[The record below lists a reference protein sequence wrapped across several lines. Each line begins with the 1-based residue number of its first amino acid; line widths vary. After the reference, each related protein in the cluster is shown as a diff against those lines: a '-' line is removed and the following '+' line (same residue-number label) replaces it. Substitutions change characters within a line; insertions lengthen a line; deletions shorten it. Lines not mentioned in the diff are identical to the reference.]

1 LNTFK
6 KEKAVAPKFW
16 MYIFYLVITI
26 GLTVWVARTL
36 FRNGQV
42 FLRDA
47 LASEE
52 LATAVNRLLQVGFY
66 LINLGYVA
74 LFMKT
79 TDTIY
84 DATGAM
90 ETGAWKLGVIMLAL
104 GLMHLL
110 NIFVLNRF
118 RRRFQHQNLD
128 RLTPPPPR
136 PPRFSP
142 EPPTLAAPQ

>member
-1 LNTFK
+1 MT
-6 KEKAVAPKFW
+6 PKLA
-16 MYIFYLVITI
+16 MYLGYLVITV
-26 GLTVWVARTL
+26 GLTIWVARTL

-79 TDTIY
+79 NDVIT
-84 DATGAM
+84 DATGAI
-90 ETGAWKLGVIMLAL
+90 ETGAWKLGIILLAL
-104 GLMHLL
+104 GLMHLF
-110 NIFVLNRF
+110 NIIVLGSYRK
-118 RRRFQHQNLD
+118 RFQRQHVGQL
-128 RLTPPPPR
+128 
-136 PPRFSP
+136 
-142 EPPTLAAPQ
+142 EPP

>member
-1 LNTFK
+1 MT
-6 KEKAVAPKFW
+6 PKLA
-16 MYIFYLVITI
+16 MYLGYLVITV
-26 GLTVWVARTL
+26 GLTIWVARTL

-79 TDTIY
+79 NDVIT
-84 DATGAM
+84 DATGAI
-90 ETGAWKLGVIMLAL
+90 ETGAWKLGVILLAL
-104 GLMHLL
+104 GLMHLF
-110 NIFVLNRF
+110 NIIVLGSYRK
-118 RRRFQHQNLD
+118 RFQRQHVGQFE
-128 RLTPPPPR
+128 PPAPR
-136 PPRFSP
+136 APRFA
-142 EPPTLAAPQ
+142 PTQDGLTAPQ